1 MLMLSITIFIRKR
14 IYIYDGK
21 FNLESPFFT
30 KHYQEISNDIYIKYS
45 LRSWLSVLLEGDK

>member
-1 MLMLSITIFIRKR
+1 MLSITIFIRKR